1 MSAVPELKQ
10 KKIARDA
17 ELSKAAAAA
26 AAKAATDAAEAVKS
40 NFAKAKAYEEEYEAV
55 SRSSVHRIRP
65 FSVSDIFGLISTIG

>member
-55 SRSSVHRIRP
+55 SSSLVPQITP
-65 FSVSDIFGLISTIG
+65 FKVSDVIGLTYTLG